1 MSKTK
6 NPGEAL
12 PSVLILGDQLNPNIS
27 SLAGKSPDN
36 CRILMVENTSK
47 IESKRWHN
55 QRIHLVISAMMH
67 FADELE
73 KKGFK
78 VDYIKSSTLKDGLEV
93 HRKTYEV
100 SEIIAMEP
108 MNWDGLA
115 LLKKLGVNLVKN
127 NQFLC
132 HYEDFADWSA
142 GRKKIR
148 MEDFYRWQRTRLDI
162 LMNEDEPIGG
172 KWNYDDENREPP
184 PSDGRSWPEVT
195 LFPLD
200 DIDRGVIDRMPEGWG
215 EPPKGL
221 WPTTREQA
229 QKRLREFIETALLS
243 FGPHEDAMMK
253 SEWKLSHSCL
263 SSSLNLGLLHPQ
275 EVLKAAEDAFL
286 NHENVPL
293 NSVEGF
299 IRQILG
305 WREYVWGVYWL
316 WMPKYRENNFLNA
329 KRPLPPAFTENAKT
343 QMSCVGS
350 VISNIHENG
359 YAHHIERL
367 MVLGNLALTAGID
380 PHEMNEWMW
389 ANFVDA
395 AEWVMLPNV
404 VGMAL
409 FADGGLMSTKPY
421 ASGGAYINRMS
432 DFCKTC
438 KYDPKKR
445 TGTDA
450 CPFTTLYWDF
460 LHRNRKT
467 LKTNHRLSRQLG
479 GLNRLKDLEST
490 RKRAKEVLTLLD
502 NGEL

>member
-1 MSKTK
+1 MNK
-6 NPGEAL
+6 AL
-12 PSVLILGDQLNPNIS
+12 PTVLILGDQLNPNIS
-27 SLAGKSPDN
+27 SLIDKSPGE
-36 CRILMVENTSK
+36 CRILMVENTAK
-47 IESKRWHN
+47 IASKRWHN
-55 QRIHLVISAMMH
+55 QRIHLVISAMSH

-73 KKGFK
+73 KKGFE
-78 VDYIKSSTLKDGLEV
+78 VDYRKSSTLKEGLV
-93 HRKTYEV
+93 AHRKTHEV
-100 SEIIAMEP
+100 SEIVAMEP
-108 MNWDGLA
+108 MNWGGLA
-115 LLKKLGVNLVKN
+115 LLRNLGVNLVKN
-127 NQFLC
+127 NQFMC
-132 HYEDFADWSA
+132 HYEDFADWST

-162 LMNEDEPIGG
+162 LMNESEPIGG
-172 KWNYDDENREPP
+172 RWNYDDENREPP
-184 PSDGRSWPEVT
+184 PSDGRSWPEIT

-200 DIDRGVIDRMPEGWG
+200 HIDREVIERMPKGWG
-215 EPPKGL
+215 EPPRGL

-229 QKRLREFIETALLS
+229 QKRLTEFIETALLS
-243 FGPHEDAMMK
+243 FGPHEDAMLK

-275 EVLKAAEDAFL
+275 EVLKAAEEAFL
-286 NHENVPL
+286 TQKNIPL
-293 NSVEGF
+293 NSIEGF

-329 KRPLPPAFTENAKT
+329 KRSLPPAFTEKAKT

-350 VISNIHENG
+350 VINNIYENG

-367 MVLGNLALTAGID
+367 MILGNLALTAGID

-404 VGMAL
+404 LGMAL

-445 TGTDA
+445 TGSDA

-460 LHRNRKT
+460 LDRNKKI
-467 LKTNHRLSRQLG
+467 LSKNHRLSRQLG

-490 RKRAKEVLTLLD
+490 RKRAKEVLKLLD